1 MLYCYDIDDRWV
13 HCVDSKTLKRHRL
26 SYEEL
31 FDMFMSGDYVY
42 GLDTRYRYQHVIL
55 DLKALPAELE
65 VTGFVCD
72 IVDTFYEVTSY
83 NLKRKGVRF
92 DEENR
97 VVTELRP
104 VTKVPIRQQMFRK
117 RDIST
122 IMNDIIIKH
131 IGNNYFIWYN
141 DMYTCVK
148 FDELNTIYYDNDNKI
163 IIDLGYHL
171 SLPLEKYMMSKGM
184 EMSRSEFMRTALF
197 L

>member
-1 MLYCYDIDDRWV
+1 MLYCYDMDDRWV

-55 DLKALPAELE
+55 DIKALPDELG

-97 VVTELRP
+97 AVTELRP
-104 VTKVPIRQQMFRK
+104 VTKVPIRQQTFRK
-117 RDIST
+117 RDISAIT
-122 IMNDIIIKH
+122 DDIIIKH

-141 DMYTCVK
+141 NMYTCVK

>member
-31 FDMFMSGDYVY
+31 FDMFMSGNYVY

-97 VVTELRP
+97 AVTELRP

-131 IGNNYFIWYN
+131 MGNNYFIWYN

>member
-31 FDMFMSGDYVY
+31 FDMFMSGNYVY

-97 VVTELRP
+97 AVTELRP

-163 IIDLGYHL
+163 IIDLGFHL